1 MVEEVMDARRP
12 NTQENGRDMVTA
24 PVPILPTCKKV
35 KNINENTIYCSL
47 FKQKKINKA
56 YQKLLEKTKI
66 GKHADNDKNRNFLP
80 NPNKDNKTKL

>member
-35 KNINENTIYCSL
+35 KNITENTIAPFLGRRRLTKLTRSCSR
-47 FKQKKINKA
+47 KQK
-56 YQKLLEKTKI
+56 
-66 GKHADNDKNRNFLP
+66 
-80 NPNKDNKTKL
+80 